1 MPESEAKK
9 RPGTSIRI
17 DEDIVEILV
26 KEQYRLRLEEGR
38 KPTFSEVLRRLLKED
53 AIERHAAKRKPKRT

>member
-1 MPESEAKK
+1 MPGNDSTK

-17 DEDIVEILV
+17 DEDIVEVLV

-38 KPTFSEVLRRLLKED
+38 KPTFSEVLRRLLKAE
-53 AIERHAAKRKPKRT
+53 ALHPHAAKRSRK

>member
-1 MPESEAKK
+1 MPETEHKK

-17 DEDIVEILV
+17 DDDIVEILV

-38 KPTFSEVLRRLLKED
+38 KPTFSEVLRRLLKEG
-53 AIERHAAKRKPKRT
+53 AIERHAVKHKPKKP

>member
-1 MPESEAKK
+1 MPESDAKK

-38 KPTFSEVLRRLLKED
+38 KPTFSEVLRRLLKEE
-53 AIERHAAKRKPKRT
+53 ALERHSPKRKAKKA